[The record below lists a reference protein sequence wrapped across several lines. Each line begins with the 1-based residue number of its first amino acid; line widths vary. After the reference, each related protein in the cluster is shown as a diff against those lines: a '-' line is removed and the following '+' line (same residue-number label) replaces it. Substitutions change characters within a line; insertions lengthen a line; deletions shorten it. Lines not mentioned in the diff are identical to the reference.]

1 GRRPDRAQGPPDD
14 PAGRRRPRAAD
25 AVPHP
30 DLGGAG
36 AGQRLGR
43 RPGRPRRALR
53 GRDRG
58 LAAAAL
64 GAARDRGAVGAP
76 RQRAALGDAVAAGRR
91 GAARAR
97 HVRAGDPGER
107 QGARPAGGAGRAPG
121 RRAGRAREGVHARA
135 GAPGRQGDPPDDRR
149 ARQAR
154 EPGRRLRPRE
164 LRGAAAAFASAPPV
178 GPLPSAVTAV
188 KTTRGALFSVALPKR
203 AGGYVWRIARPF
215 NLRVARQASE
225 ADVGPTVVLAFRA
238 VGRGRTAIVVAER
251 RGETAKADRAVR
263 YDVTVR

>member
-1 GRRPDRAQGPPDD
+1 
-14 PAGRRRPRAAD
+14 
-25 AVPHP
+25 
-30 DLGGAG
+30 
-36 AGQRLGR
+36 
-43 RPGRPRRALR
+43 ALR

-251 RGETAKADRAVR
+251 RGARPRRPIGRFGTTSPSGDRLLHPHARDGRAGQAEGGVGNALERTESVR
-263 YDVTVR
+263 GVERLARSE